1 MTRNLKN
8 VEMTLESILEDKIGQ
23 DNYYCLNIIAKILSE
38 QLFHRKKFPVE
49 LELVFLFI
57 DANI

>member
-1 MTRNLKN
+1 
-8 VEMTLESILEDKIGQ
+8 MTLESILEDKIGQ

-57 DANI
+57 DANV